1 MLRRNGAEAYFAG
14 LPKDVSRAA
23 TIKLAQL
30 LESMIPDTDNREK
43 LLQGLI
49 ATGDV
54 PGLDER
60 IKQLMDQTHSE
71 IQRLSQTSHAL
82 PPPRTWLDRISLN
95 EEVTHA

>member
-23 TIKLAQL
+23 TIELAQL
-30 LESMIPDTDNREK
+30 LESMIPDADNREK
-43 LLQGLI
+43 LLHGLI

-60 IKQLMDQTHSE
+60 IKQLMDKTHIE
-71 IQRLSQTSHAL
+71 MQRLSRKCHAL
-82 PPPRTWLDRISLN
+82 PSPRTWLDRIALN
-95 EEVTHA
+95 DGGTYA